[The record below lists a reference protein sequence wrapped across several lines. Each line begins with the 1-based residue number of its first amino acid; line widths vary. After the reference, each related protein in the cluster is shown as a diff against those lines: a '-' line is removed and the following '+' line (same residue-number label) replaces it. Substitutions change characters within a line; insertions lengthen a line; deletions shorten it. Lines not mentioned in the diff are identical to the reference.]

1 VVRTAPHAVTDTQT
15 IEMRNPDDFS
25 RGAGI
30 DSEAGEAGAPTQSDA
45 EVTAEGPAADAA
57 ATGEVSGPDT
67 AVAADATVAAL
78 QEELAGQR
86 DRYLRLAAEFDN
98 FRKRST
104 RERAEAGI
112 RGQASLIRKL
122 LEVIDDLDR
131 FGAVDPAVTDS
142 ATVVEGVVMV
152 CNKLHKELEKAG
164 LEWLD
169 PQGKP
174 FDPNLHEA
182 MATEPAASQQD
193 DGMVARV
200 YQRGYV
206 FHGELLRP
214 ARVVVW
220 QWNG

>member
-1 VVRTAPHAVTDTQT
+1 
-15 IEMRNPDDFS
+15 MRNPHDFS

-30 DSEAGEAGAPTQSDA
+30 DSEAGQVDASAPNEA
-45 EVTAEGPAADAA
+45 EVPAEETADGTPATAEASEQGAEEAADA
-57 ATGEVSGPDT
+57 S
-67 AVAADATVAAL
+67 VAAL

-98 FRKRST
+98 FRKRSS

-112 RGQASLIRKL
+112 RGQANLLRKL

-131 FGAVDPAVTDS
+131 FGAVDPAVTDTG
-142 ATVVEGVVMV
+142 TVVEGVVMV
-152 CNKLHKELEKAG
+152 CTKLHKELEKAG
-164 LEWLD
+164 LEWVD

-182 MATEPAASQQD
+182 MATEPAAQKED
-193 DGMVARV
+193 DGLVARV